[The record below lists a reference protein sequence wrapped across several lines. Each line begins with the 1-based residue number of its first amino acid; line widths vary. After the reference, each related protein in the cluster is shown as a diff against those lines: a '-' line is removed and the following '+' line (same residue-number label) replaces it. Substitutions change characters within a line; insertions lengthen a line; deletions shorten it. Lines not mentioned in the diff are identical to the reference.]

1 MFALQKAIRDIPPRK
16 RKLSLLG
23 SIKRL
28 LFSEIGA

>member
-1 MFALQKAIRDIPPRK
+1 VFALQKAIRDIPTRK

-23 SIKRL
+23 NLKRV

>member
-16 RKLSLLG
+16 RKMTLLG
-23 SIKRL
+23 NIKRM